1 VSSASPWLACRSV
14 RSVFKFSVRDAPG
27 WLNCSEHCPYG
38 ASGKLRAPLREAA
51 RLIVKSGSYA
61 KTGANLAD
69 LSVIRYSNIGTTYLR
84 TGVLRLPNDLHNAG
98 MLIGTGTVAAN
109 SLTNHGHVA
118 PGESPGALTVNGH
131 CAQSS
136 TGMLDMELQSPT
148 SFDLPIVNG
157 TANLGG
163 TLNLICFANC
173 SFAIV
178 RSFTVLNADAGKLN
192 GTFADVA

>member
-1 VSSASPWLACRSV
+1 MACRSV
-14 RSVFKFSVRDAPG
+14 RSVFKLSVRDAPS
-27 WLNCSEHCPYG
+27 WLSCSEHCPYG
-38 ASGKLRAPLREAA
+38 ACGELRAPLREAA
-51 RLIVKSGSYA
+51 HLIVKSGSYA
-61 KTGANLAD
+61 KTGANLTD
-69 LSVIRYSNIGTTYLR
+69 LSVIRYSNIGTTDLR
-84 TGVLRLPNDLHNAG
+84 TGVLRLPNDFHNAG
-98 MLIGTGTVAAN
+98 MLMGTCTVATN

-118 PGESPGALTVNGH
+118 PRESPGAFTVSGD

-148 SFDLPIVNG
+148 SFDLLIVNS

-163 TLNLICFANC
+163 KLNLICFANC
-173 SFAIV
+173 SFAIG